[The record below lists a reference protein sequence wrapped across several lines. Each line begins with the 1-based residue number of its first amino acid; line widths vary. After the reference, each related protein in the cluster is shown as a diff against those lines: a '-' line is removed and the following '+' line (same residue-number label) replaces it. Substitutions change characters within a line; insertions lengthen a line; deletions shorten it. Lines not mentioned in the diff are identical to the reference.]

1 MKKSRIQK
9 LKNKRENSPKDAPQR
24 QVITRQDMDRMIFDM
39 VMSEIY
45 ENSDVNELLYD
56 EILSKYRV
64 QLPEKEKQRLWDVL
78 TNTTW
83 VSPKMGF
90 GQAGK
95 LELTQ
100 QGYQL
105 MSQYGSYSNY
115 VEATQRAMPAMQ
127 IIQNPSAENQ
137 SCEKEDNQKDKR
149 SEKKN
154 E

>member
-9 LKNKRENSPKDAPQR
+9 LKSTQEKDQ
-24 QVITRQDMDRMIFDM
+24 QGHVITRQDMDRMIFDI
-39 VMSEIY
+39 VMGEIY
-45 ENSDVNELLYD
+45 EHSDVNELMFD
-56 EILSKYRV
+56 DILGKYKV
-64 QLPEKEKQRLWDVL
+64 QLPDNEKQRLWDVI
-78 TNTTW
+78 TNTSW

-115 VEATQRAMPAMQ
+115 VAATQIAMPNMAMSNNVP
-127 IIQNPSAENQ
+127 QNKQVKGDENQ
-137 SCEKEDNQKDKR
+137 QGNR
-149 SEKKN
+149 SEKKK

>member
-9 LKNKRENSPKDAPQR
+9 HKNTQDKKQQGN
-24 QVITRQDMDRMIFDM
+24 VITRQDMDRMIFDM
-39 VMSEIY
+39 VMGEIY
-45 ENSDVNELLYD
+45 EHSDVNELMFD
-56 EILSKYRV
+56 DILGKYKV
-64 QLPEKEKQRLWDVL
+64 QLPENEKQRLWDVI
-78 TNTTW
+78 TNTSW

-115 VEATQRAMPAMQ
+115 VAATQMAMSNMQ
-127 IIQNPSAENQ
+127 VVSPHQQ
-137 SCEKEDNQKDKR
+137 T
-149 SEKKN
+149 SEKQDDTDAEKKK